1 MSEKIL
7 TVGLKSKIITPGDS
21 VMEVVKSLLKNE
33 PLQEK
38 DILVITSKIVAVEQ
52 NRIQKIGN
60 EDDFKKLISQE
71 ADENLGGDPVILT
84 KKNNIFIPWA
94 GIDRSNIP
102 KGEVVLWPEKPY
114 EVAYQYWRDLT
125 EAYKIKEL
133 GIVISDSICSPLRK
147 GVGAIALG
155 YAGFKGVNDLRG
167 EKDLFG
173 NELKVSQQNIAD
185 MTATA
190 AHLVMGEAAE
200 STPFAIVRGVNA
212 QFTSEPPDPQES
224 TISQNDCLF
233 APLYKSH

>member
-7 TVGLKSKIITPGDS
+7 TIGLKSKIITPDDS
-21 VMEVVKSLLKNE
+21 VMEILKSILKSDL
-33 PLQEK
+33 LQEK

-52 NRIQKIGN
+52 GRIQKIEN
-60 EDDFKKLISQE
+60 EDEFKKLINQE

-94 GIDRSNIP
+94 GIDRSNAP
-102 KGEVVLWPEKPY
+102 KGEVVLWPENPY
-114 EVAYQYWRDLT
+114 KVAYQYWRDLT
-125 EAYKIKEL
+125 ETYKIKEL
-133 GIVISDSICSPLRK
+133 GIIISDSICSPLRK
-147 GVGAIALG
+147 GVGAISLG

-167 EKDLFG
+167 EKDLYG

-200 STPFAIVRGVNA
+200 ATPFAIVRGVKA
-212 QFTSEPPDPQES
+212 QFTNEQPDSEES
-224 TISQNDCLF
+224 TISQKDCLF